1 LFFGNKGSGV
11 LTLLFFFFFLA
22 EQVLVNAKLNF
33 VEFNYQITRD

>member
-1 LFFGNKGSGV
+1 MLTV
-11 LTLLFFFFFLA
+11 LVFFFA